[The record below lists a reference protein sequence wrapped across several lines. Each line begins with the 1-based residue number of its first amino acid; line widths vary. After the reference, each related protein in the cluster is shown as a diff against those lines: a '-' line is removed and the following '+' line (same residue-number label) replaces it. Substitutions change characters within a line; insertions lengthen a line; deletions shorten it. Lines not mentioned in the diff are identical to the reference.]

1 MKKITNRE
9 ELNQYYKQVNELVD
23 EYITGHNIRP
33 SEVYHYFQ
41 RNLQSFLERTGLSDV
56 DGIKKVVNDVLEH
69 RRHMELDKVMKFES
83 FNKLN
88 ESVLSIG
95 NATVE
100 HEKVLADYY
109 NTSIG
114 HIDLVDGDIHLYKI
128 NDFGK
133 KVISIIFSDS
143 ELQKV
148 KENVLDGLVSEAENK
163 VLSINEIGGVGIG
176 VSFRFWLSD
185 VFDKE
190 KFRATLTEKIT
201 NENLLLIIKSTIQKN
216 QELPTNF
223 SSDRLN
229 YKDDFKGYHIWEVR

>member
-9 ELNQYYKQVNELVD
+9 ELNQYYKRVNELVD

-83 FNKLN
+83 FNRLN

-133 KVISIIFSDS
+133 KVLSIIFSDS

-148 KENVLDGLVSEAENK
+148 KENNGINVYFIRWDAYFVDLSNIPVVFERQKSEIDDIRWYNIKHLPAK
-163 VLSINEIGGVGIG
+163 THFLIRYEIWFARI
-176 VSFRFWLSD
+176 F
-185 VFDKE
+185 
-190 KFRATLTEKIT
+190 
-201 NENLLLIIKSTIQKN
+201 
-216 QELPTNF
+216 
-223 SSDRLN
+223 N
-229 YKDDFKGYHIWEVR
+229 YFK

>member
-1 MKKITNRE
+1 
-9 ELNQYYKQVNELVD
+9 
-23 EYITGHNIRP
+23 
-33 SEVYHYFQ
+33 
-41 RNLQSFLERTGLSDV
+41 
-56 DGIKKVVNDVLEH
+56 
-69 RRHMELDKVMKFES
+69 MKFES

-133 KVISIIFSDS
+133 KVVSIIFSDS

-163 VLSINEIGGVGIG
+163 VLSINEIGGVEIG